1 MGQAAQTVVTDVA
14 DYAIARKRNGKP
26 LRGTGQYTGNI
37 TVFSQ
42 LKESE
47 RSKSRA
53 VGARAHLVGL
63 KVSEDVTPDSNLQ
76 MPASGTQRYA
86 FSSAARLIS
95 NHTSIA
101 AAIFVVL
108 VTGAEVSSVWLS
120 NEINEPVQ
128 IIADIRPLSEPVAIK
143 SAISDPTTSESDMDP
158 AIEEFHASR
167 ELVID
172 YKERIEQVQAL
183 NASLQKQNAAL
194 DKETI
199 DLNKELLQLEW
210 EVAALEAR
218 PQKTAGARTVY
229 NIVNIPVGDGTFPS
243 DYTAASFDYSE
254 QAYEENREQYDNYQ
268 LTQTASYV
276 TDDFEAPVDYYDP
289 LEPEMDG
296 RYEEFGRP
304 YFN

>member
-1 MGQAAQTVVTDVA
+1 MGQAAQTVVSDVA

-26 LRGTGQYTGNI
+26 LKGTGQYTGNI

-53 VGARAHLVGL
+53 AGARARQGGL
-63 KVSEDVTPDSNLQ
+63 NVSKDVTPDSDLQ
-76 MPASGTQRYA
+76 IPASETSRYT

-108 VTGAEVSSVWLS
+108 ATGTEASSVWS
-120 NEINEPVQ
+120 SDENNEPVQ

-143 SAISDPTTSESDMDP
+143 SPISDTTTSESDLDP
-158 AIEEFHASR
+158 AVEESHASR
-167 ELVID
+167 ELVIE
-172 YKERIEQVQAL
+172 YKEKIEQVQAL
-183 NASLQKQNAAL
+183 NASLQKQNDAL

-210 EVAALEAR
+210 EVAALEAK

-229 NIVNIPVGDGTFPS
+229 NIVNIPVGDGTIPS
-243 DYTAASFDYSE
+243 DYIAASVDYSE
-254 QAYEENREQYDNYQ
+254 QAYEENMEQYDNYQ

-276 TDDFEAPVDYYDP
+276 TDDFEAPEDYYDP

-296 RYEEFGRP
+296 SYEEFGRP